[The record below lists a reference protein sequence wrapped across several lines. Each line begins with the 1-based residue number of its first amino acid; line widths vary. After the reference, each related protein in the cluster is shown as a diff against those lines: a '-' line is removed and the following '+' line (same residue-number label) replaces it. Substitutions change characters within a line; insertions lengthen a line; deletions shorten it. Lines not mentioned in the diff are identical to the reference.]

1 VPIFFTQ
8 LFGRKLQV
16 LGDVEPATECVL
28 RGSLADGRLI
38 GFHLDEER
46 RLVGAVV
53 HGEAADVAAELEELV
68 RERPV
73 VDDPTRLADGNLRP
87 ADAVAV

>member
-1 VPIFFTQ
+1 MPVFFTQ

-16 LGDVEPATECVL
+16 LGDVEPAVECVL

-46 RLVGAVV
+46 RLVGAVI
-53 HGEAADVAAELEELV
+53 HGQAADVGAELEGLL

-73 VDDPTRLADGNLRP
+73 VEDPARLVDDNLRP
-87 ADAVAV
+87 AEAVAV

>member
-1 VPIFFTQ
+1 MPVFFTQ

-16 LGDVEPATECVL
+16 LGDVEPAVECVL

-38 GFHLDEER
+38 GFHLDEEH
-46 RLVGAVV
+46 RLVGAVI
-53 HGEAADVAAELEELV
+53 HGQAADVGAELEGLL

-73 VDDPTRLADGNLRP
+73 VEDPARLVDDNLRP
-87 ADAVAV
+87 AEAVAV